1 MEVDKLIC
9 NIIQNEM
16 NTPNGRIMTKTQN
29 WTPPS
34 DNSYYITV
42 GIRSQK
48 IVSSTNKFVP
58 STEDKEEKAVLT
70 YTTLDINITS
80 KNREAIERKEEIVMA
95 LTSTYSQQ
103 QQELYHMKIF
113 RTNDILDLS
122 FIEASSGLNRFR
134 ISCIVSSIREKQT
147 SIDYYDKFKHE
158 EVIEQ

>member
-16 NTPNGRIMTKTQN
+16 DTPAGRIMVKTQN

-48 IVSSTNKFVP
+48 IVSSTNKYNYA
-58 STEDKEEKAVLT
+58 TDQEDKAVLT

-95 LTSTYSQQ
+95 LTSPYSQQ

-113 RTNDILDLS
+113 RPSDIL
-122 FIEASSGLNRFR
+122 A
-134 ISCIVSSIREKQT
+134 
-147 SIDYYDKFKHE
+147 
-158 EVIEQ
+158 